1 MTANRKTRIKK
12 PPVFPKNRIKE
23 LRKERGLTQEEL
35 AEKIGTTTQT
45 VGRWENRTVSI
56 SIQRLNEIA
65 SALGVSSGDIL
76 ETGESSLSQKEKAL
90 IDNFRHLT
98 PEQQDALCALGVS
111 MAQPIKKDK
120 TG

>member
-1 MTANRKTRIKK
+1 MNEKKRRIKK

-23 LRKERGLTQEEL
+23 LRKKCGLTQEEL
-35 AEKIGTTTQT
+35 ADKIGTTTQT

-76 ETGESSLSQKEKAL
+76 EENEPSLSQREKAL

-111 MAQPIKKDK
+111 MAQPVKKDEA
-120 TG
+120 G